1 MTSPDKLDTLIARL
15 KKLSARLK
23 EQEKEL
29 HTTEQ
34 QLLKYIEKL
43 GREDVGPDRLY
54 FSISKK

>member
-29 HTTEQ
+29 RTTEQ

-54 FSISKK
+54 SSISKK